1 MSPRRLIAAVLPVV
15 GVAALLGGCGSSDD
29 NGSTNAATTPSAT
42 TPATA
47 TTTATTPTTTAP
59 TGAGGVTVKL
69 GEYFI
74 RPSPASVSSGKVRF
88 TATNTGQLAHE
99 MVVIK
104 TNLAPD
110 QLPLSGSE
118 ADEKKAGEVPGE
130 IEDVAPG
137 QTKSATIKL
146 VPGKYVFICNFAGHY
161 KAGQRV
167 SFTVQ

>member
-1 MSPRRLIAAVLPVV
+1 VTSRRFITAVLPVV

-29 NGSTNAATTPSAT
+29 NGSTNAATTPTAT
-42 TPATA
+42 TPTA
-47 TTTATTPTTTAP
+47 TTTTTTAP

-74 RPSPASVSSGKVRF
+74 KPSPASVSAGKVRF

-110 QLPLSGSE
+110 QLPLSGNE
-118 ADEKKAGEVPGE
+118 ADEEKAGKVPGE

-167 SFTVQ
+167 AFTVQ

>member
-1 MSPRRLIAAVLPVV
+1 LTTRRLIAAVLPVV
-15 GVAALLGGCGSSDD
+15 GVAALVGGCGSSDD
-29 NGSTNAATTPSAT
+29 NGSSNAATAPAATTPAAT
-42 TPATA
+42 TPAATTPAA
-47 TTTATTPTTTAP
+47 TTT
-59 TGAGGVTVKL
+59 TGAGGVTVTL

-118 ADEKKAGEVPGE
+118 ADEEKAGEVPGE
-130 IEDVAPG
+130 IGDVAPG

-167 SFTVQ
+167 AFTVQ